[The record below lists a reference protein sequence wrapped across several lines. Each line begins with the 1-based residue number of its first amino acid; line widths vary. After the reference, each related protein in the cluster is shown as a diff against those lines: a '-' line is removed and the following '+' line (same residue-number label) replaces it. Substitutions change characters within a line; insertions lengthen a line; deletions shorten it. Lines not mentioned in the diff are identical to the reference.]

1 MTRDTPKVAAAPSG
15 DPVSLADEA
24 PTPRYYQVYA
34 AIQRWIREGVY
45 VPAQR
50 IPTEAQLCSTFSV
63 SRITVRRSLDELE
76 REGWLSRQ
84 QGRGTFVS
92 PDLRLPPLP
101 VDWSHVLSSVSD
113 LTHATTAC
121 KLSVKYLEA
130 DEATRA
136 ALHMSGESRVQRVSH
151 LRMLHQSPLGQVIN
165 WVPEDIARR
174 VPPPSPTRAPT
185 FALLEQAGIRIGD
198 SHQEIGAELASPK
211 MARLLGIATGAPLV
225 TIERVVFD
233 STGRGVERTL
243 ARYRADRYRY
253 RMAMR
258 RGSNRGRH

>member
-1 MTRDTPKVAAAPSG
+1 MARDIPEAASAG
-15 DPVSLADEA
+15 GPVSLAADA
-24 PTPRYYQVYA
+24 PTPRYYQVYV

-50 IPTEAQLCSTFSV
+50 IPTEAELCRSFNV

-76 REGWLSRQ
+76 RDGWLSRQ
-84 QGRGTFVS
+84 QGRGTFVT

-101 VDWSHVLSSVSD
+101 VDWSHVLDSVSD
-113 LTHATTAC
+113 FTHLTTAC
-121 KLSVKYLEA
+121 NLSVRYLQP

-136 ALHMSGESRVQRVSH
+136 ALHMSGEGKVQRVSH

-198 SHQEIGAELASPK
+198 SHQEIGAGLASTK
-211 MARLLGIATGAPLV
+211 MAHLLGVPAGAPLV
-225 TIERVVFD
+225 IIERVVFD

-243 ARYRADRYRY
+243 AHYRADRYRY
-253 RMAMR
+253 RMALR
-258 RGSNRGRH
+258 RGSGRKQH